1 MFGMILISIH
11 SLLSLKAGV
20 AKAEDLYISPRLA
33 RCRGLCEKAN
43 RCEWP
48 ETPRSVTRKMK
59 VTSTV
64 PGLRGEPHHIH
75 LAASGAPTLDV
86 RVQFAEEASK
96 IFSAYRE
103 KYEFGAS
110 EMKARCGNICYDLPK
125 TALSAESP
133 TTDAYGIPM
142 EIPWSWQRTRGQ
154 PARDPVNRLRSYSS
168 FQFERSTSPRSGMIR
183 PFQGVSPSPT
193 GPYP

>member
-1 MFGMILISIH
+1 
-11 SLLSLKAGV
+11 
-20 AKAEDLYISPRLA
+20 
-33 RCRGLCEKAN
+33 
-43 RCEWP
+43 
-48 ETPRSVTRKMK
+48 MK

-110 EMKARCGNICYDLPK
+110 EMKARCGNIYDSQNRLVGRISYNGRIWDTDGDPVELATDPRPTSTRPGK
-125 TALSAESP
+125 SP
-133 TTDAYGIPM
+133 TFRFP
-142 EIPWSWQRTRGQ
+142 S
-154 PARDPVNRLRSYSS
+154 
-168 FQFERSTSPRSGMIR
+168 IR
-183 PFQGVSPSPT
+183 A
-193 GPYP
+193 